1 MDRLEFLEKFGLSED
16 IINETDY
23 TWEELENIYHDYT
36 ALREELDSL
45 ALVVVAFIRELD
57 LVHSVRFRTKEP
69 DHLIEK
75 IIRKNMANRDY
86 HPTIDTYRQVV
97 MDLIGI
103 RVLHLFKED
112 WASIHDFIVNEWLL
126 TERVVANI
134 RQGDSENVVSS
145 YIANDCDINIH
156 PSGYRSVHYVI
167 KIETEDETFAAEVQ
181 VRTIFE
187 EAWSEIDHT
196 IRYPYAMDNEIL
208 SEYLEIF
215 NRLVGSADEM
225 GSFIKRLND
234 ELTDINVRHE
244 LEIAEKNAIIED
256 LSRTIS
262 QLEIDSNKKLDL
274 EDKLKRLND

>member
-1 MDRLEFLEKFGLSED
+1 MDRIGFLEKFRMEES
-16 IINETDY
+16 IIDETGY
-23 TWEELENIYHDYT
+23 TWEELEGIYHDYT
-36 ALREELDSL
+36 GLREELNAL

-75 IIRKNMANRDY
+75 IIRKNLENRDY
-86 HPTIDTYRQVV
+86 HPTVKDYREIIT
-97 MDLIGI
+97 DLIGV

-112 WASIHDFIVNEWLL
+112 WTSIHDFITNEWRLL
-126 TERVVANI
+126 DRVVANI
-134 RQGDSENVVSS
+134 REGDSESMVNS
-145 YIANDCDINIH
+145 YKANDCDIKVH
-156 PSGYRSVHYVI
+156 PAGYRSVHYLI
-167 KIETEDETFAAEVQ
+167 KIETKDETFAAEFQ

-244 LEIAEKNAIIED
+244 IEIAEKNAIIED

-262 QLEIDSNKKLDL
+262 LLEIDNNKKLAL
-274 EDKLKRLND
+274 KDKLKRLND